1 MRHDTLT
8 LITADDALAKRW
20 HALVSAWTIKRIE
33 RLDQL
38 APGPGIAL
46 IDRDTPGLP
55 ELDDAIWQRLASSE
69 NLLILAS
76 SRPEDAE
83 GLLAIESGF
92 SGYCHAF
99 ASIAHLLQVV
109 SVVASGELWVGR
121 SLVTRLIR
129 AVDRTPARCASWAT
143 DLTER
148 ESDVARRA
156 ANGDSNADIASA
168 LGISER
174 TVKSHLSSVFEKLKV
189 ADRLQL
195 ALRVHGIR

>member
-8 LITADDALAKRW
+8 LITADDTLAKRW
-20 HALVSAWTIKRIE
+20 QALVSAWTVKRVKS
-33 RLDQL
+33 LDPL
-38 APGPGIAL
+38 APSRELAL

-55 ELDDAIWQRLASSE
+55 ELGDATWRRFTSE
-69 NLLILAS
+69 GNLLILAS
-76 SRPEDAE
+76 ARPEDAE
-83 GLLAIESGF
+83 GLLAIECGF

-99 ASIAHLLQVV
+99 ASIEQLHQVV
-109 SVVASGELWVGR
+109 SVVASGELWIGR

-129 AVDRTPARCASWAT
+129 AVDRAPARASAWSSG
-143 DLTER
+143 LTER
-148 ESDVARRA
+148 ESEVARRA
-156 ANGDSNADIASA
+156 ANGDSNADIAGA

-174 TVKSHLSSVFEKLKV
+174 TVKSHLSSAFEKLKV

>member
-8 LITADDALAKRW
+8 LITADDALARRW
-20 HALVSAWTIKRIE
+20 HELVSAWTVKRVKS
-33 RLDQL
+33 LDQL
-38 APGPGIAL
+38 APAPGIAL
-46 IDRDTPGLP
+46 IDRDTPDLP
-55 ELDDAIWQRLASSE
+55 ELGDATWRSLSSNE

-76 SRPEDAE
+76 ARPDDAE
-83 GLLAIESGF
+83 ALLAIENGF

-99 ASIAHLLQVV
+99 ASIEQLHQVV

-129 AVDRTPARCASWAT
+129 AVDRTPAHTSAWAT
-143 DLTER
+143 DLTGR
-148 ESDVARRA
+148 ESEIARRA
-156 ANGDSNADIASA
+156 ANGESNADIANA